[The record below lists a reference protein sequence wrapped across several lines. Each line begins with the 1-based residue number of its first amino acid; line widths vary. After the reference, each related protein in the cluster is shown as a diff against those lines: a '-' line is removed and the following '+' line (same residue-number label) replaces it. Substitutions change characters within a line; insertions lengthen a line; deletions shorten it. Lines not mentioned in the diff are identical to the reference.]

1 MAEYE
6 SMTIKELIEKIDS
19 ERYVLPAM
27 QRNFVWP
34 EDKIYHLFDS
44 LMRDYP
50 IGTFLFWEISKEVFS
65 DYVFNTFIR
74 DVDEQKGK
82 MQRGKRATDKWSDY
96 ISVLDGQQRITS
108 LYVGVMGKYRTHMKG
123 KKWDDDKSYYDRY
136 LCMDVMSIPSEEG
149 TYSFRFQAV
158 DDITVPIV
166 DENGMPHFWVK
177 LSEVFD
183 EEFESAEYVDE
194 LESNTSDVFP
204 EGSFSLDNRKAIR
217 KQLSKLQDA
226 LTKTKALNYY
236 TAKGKSLPEVVE
248 IFVRVNSGGQ
258 KLSASD
264 LMLSIASG
272 AQGDVDIHLK
282 MQEAIDLINNS
293 VKDLDTGFKVDK
305 ELILT
310 AGLMFTGAENL
321 SLQKKSNYSS
331 ERMNEIFL
339 SKWDTI
345 IDALAVAVG
354 YIEYIGFCGN
364 KLTSKNLILPIAYYF
379 YKNNL
384 GEKHKESTTI
394 RAQCDRILIRQWL
407 LRAMINSI
415 FLEGTG
421 ATLIRLRRV
430 IDRTT
435 KKYYPLD
442 DMMAQKTKRTLII
455 NDDTVADLM
464 ELKYGDGIIQPLLMA
479 IGTLT
484 PDKYEVDHIW
494 PKAKLL
500 RKKEIKKLYPSAD
513 DDTIAYY
520 QRTCHRIT
528 NLELLRP
535 VVNNE
540 KSDRL
545 FDEWYHTTGLGD
557 SFLES
562 HFIPKDISYD
572 FSNFEE
578 FNQKREE
585 LLTQRICYY
594 IPKDFDTLVDHNG
607 LKDLVG

>member
-6 SMTIKELIEKIDS
+6 SMTIKELVEKIDS

-50 IGTFLFWEISKEVFS
+50 IGTFLFWEISKEMFS
-65 DYVFNTFIR
+65 EYVFNAFIR

-82 MQRGKRATDKWSDY
+82 MQRGERATDKWSDY

-108 LYVGVMGKYRTHMKG
+108 LYVGVMGKYRTHIKG
-123 KKWDDDKSYYDRY
+123 KKWDDDKSFYDRY
-136 LCMDVMSIPSEEG
+136 MCMDALSLPEEDES
-149 TYSFRFQAV
+149 YSFSFQAE
-158 DDITVPIV
+158 DSINTPIRTET
-166 DENGMPHFWVK
+166 DEVHYWIK
-177 LSEVFD
+177 IATVFD
-183 EEFESAEYVDE
+183 ESFDAADFVENLENDTKEF
-194 LESNTSDVFP
+194 LP
-204 EGSFSLDNRKAIR
+204 EDTFSLANRKSYR
-217 KQLSKLQDA
+217 KNLTKLQDV
-226 LTKTKALNYY
+226 LTKTKTLNYY
-236 TAKGKSLPEVVE
+236 TAKGKNLPEVVD

-282 MQEAIDLINNS
+282 MQEAIDYINNS
-293 VKDLDTGFKVDK
+293 VKDLDTGFKIDK
-305 ELILT
+305 ELVLT
-310 AGLMFTGAENL
+310 AGLMFTGAETL
-321 SLQKKSNYSS
+321 SLQKKENYSS

-345 IDALAVAVG
+345 IDALAVTVG
-354 YIEYIGFCGN
+354 YIEHIGFCGN

-384 GEKHKESTTI
+384 GDKHKDSTTS
-394 RAQCDRILIRQWL
+394 RARCDRILIRQWL

-421 ATLIRLRRV
+421 ATLKRLRTV
-430 IDRTT
+430 IDHTT
-435 KKYYPLD
+435 KKYFPLD
-442 DMMAQKTKRTLII
+442 DMMAQRSKRTLII
-455 NDDTVADLM
+455 DDDTVTDLM
-464 ELKYGDGIIQPLLMA
+464 DLKYGDGIVQPLLMA
-479 IGTLT
+479 ISTMG
-484 PDKYEVDHIW
+484 PEKYEVDHIW

-513 DDTIAYY
+513 DETIAYY
-520 QRTCHRIT
+520 QENCHRIT

-545 FDEWYHTTGLGD
+545 FDEWFHTTGLDD

-562 HFIPKDISYD
+562 HFIPKNISYD
-572 FSNFEE
+572 FSNFKE
-578 FNQKREE
+578 FNQKREN
-585 LLTQRICYY
+585 LLLQRIRYY
-594 IPKDFDTLVDHNG
+594 IPKSFEALVEHNG
-607 LKDLVG
+607 LKDVI